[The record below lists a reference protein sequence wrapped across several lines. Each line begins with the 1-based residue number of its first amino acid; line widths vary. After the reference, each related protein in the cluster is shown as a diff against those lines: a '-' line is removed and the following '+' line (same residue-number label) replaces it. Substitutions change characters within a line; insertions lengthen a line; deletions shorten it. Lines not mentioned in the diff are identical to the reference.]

1 MSIRY
6 SVGEWSGV
14 LARDKISI
22 IDSKNITEPVVTE
35 FALIKTSENFFI
47 SGAQWEGILGMAY
60 SSLAKVR
67 AHKYIIKFCLSSLV
81 LLLRRI

>member
-22 IDSKNITEPVVTE
+22 IDSKNITEPVDTE
-35 FALIKTSENFFI
+35 L
-47 SGAQWEGILGMAY
+47 
-60 SSLAKVR
+60 
-67 AHKYIIKFCLSSLV
+67 H
-81 LLLRRI
+81 